1 MIFIINDTMFREFVY
16 KRLSKYVQHIL
27 FMKPG
32 ERKSS
37 RKNSRNRDNRRKVVP
52 ETRKSAAQIRVRNAA
67 DMSHT
72 YNEGNNSSFQFFAR
86 ASVWQS
92 LSFDKRSYLITLV
105 KTNTGLVKSL
115 TDGNFACN
123 LYQI

>member
-1 MIFIINDTMFREFVY
+1 MISIIKDAMFREFVY

-27 FMKPG
+27 FMKPR
-32 ERKSS
+32 ERKCS
-37 RKNSRNRDNRRKVVP
+37 RKNSRNRDDRRRIVP
-52 ETRKSAAQIRVRNAA
+52 ETRRSGAQIRVKDAA

-115 TDGNFACN
+115 TNGNFARN
-123 LYQI
+123 LCQI

>member
-1 MIFIINDTMFREFVY
+1 MISIIKDAMFREFVY

-37 RKNSRNRDNRRKVVP
+37 RKSSRNRDNRRKIVP
-52 ETRKSAAQIRVRNAA
+52 ETRKSGAQIRVRNAA

-72 YNEGNNSSFQFFAR
+72 NNEGNNSKVF
-86 ASVWQS
+86 S
-92 LSFDKRSYLITLV
+92 LLPELLFGKVLVLIKDHT
-105 KTNTGLVKSL
+105 
-115 TDGNFACN
+115 
-123 LYQI
+123 